1 MVWVEVRRDRRL
13 EAAEV
18 RRRREE
24 RVVRV
29 EQLLDEER
37 EPTPLD
43 SARIDAL
50 LSDELDAIVV
60 QQVARVALQALERVN
75 EDVVAAD
82 LDTDDVRVRDLVLLD
97 AAEDLDAGLEKENL
111 WIRLEELELVEKSV
125 GVLVED
131 GSDELEVVA
140 DDLPELLVLVK
151 KSFGNV
157 EQCVELLA
165 RVNALRDFERKGLVA
180 LWT

>member
-75 EDVVAAD
+75 EDVVAAN
-82 LDTDDVRVRDLVLLD
+82 LDTDDVRVRDLVL
-97 AAEDLDAGLEKENL
+97 LDAGLEKENL